1 MSASDT
7 SSPPMSNSDT
17 SSSDTSNPEMSA
29 PGTSTPYVSNL
40 AKFRIARKRAYRN
53 QTAIDFSKIWPRM
66 LIVSVVLILVSIG
79 SFLLRGVNL
88 GIEFEGGAS
97 WELSSVDTS
106 TSEIRDAL
114 RTVGLADARIQK
126 LGSNSYRIRAEIE
139 STNTAQLEQVE
150 EALLS
155 NLGEANLEIEFER
168 GASWKLS
175 SLDTSTSEIQDA
187 LRTVDFADARIED
200 LGNESYRIRT
210 EIDETNTAQ
219 LEQVEQA
226 LLSNLG
232 EANLEIEFEG
242 GASWELS
249 SLDTSTD
256 KIQDALRTVN
266 FADARI
272 EDLGNESYRISAEID
287 ETNTAQLEQVEEAL
301 LSNLGGGLDAANI
314 SRSAVGPSWGDEIT
328 NSTRTALIVFFC
340 LIALYIW
347 IRLEWRMTLA
357 ALVAVFHD
365 IVVTVGFY
373 SLFQLEITPATTI
386 AFLTILGYSLYDT
399 LVVFDKIR
407 DNENRLAVSRKHT
420 YSQLVVLSTNQVL
433 MRSVNTTITSVLPV
447 LALLIIGNFVLGAVT
462 LQEFA
467 IALLVGLI
475 AGTYSSLF
483 VATPINAYLKER
495 EEYWVLIRNRLQ
507 NRGTED
513 AKATPI
519 PSIKEGQ
526 GPKRPNKRHRITSE
540 SRVRTTATHPPRPRK
555 KTK

>member
-1 MSASDT
+1 MSSSDT
-7 SSPPMSNSDT
+7 SNSKMSSSDT
-17 SSSDTSNPEMSA
+17 SSSGTSNPEMSA
-29 PGTSTPYVSNL
+29 PDTSAPGISTPYMSNR
-40 AKFRIARKRAYRN
+40 AKLRTARKQAYRN
-53 QTAIDFSKIWPRM
+53 QTAVDFSKIWPRM

-139 STNTAQLEQVE
+139 ATNTAQLEQVE
-150 EALLS
+150 TALLS
-155 NLGEANLEIEFER
+155 NL
-168 GASWKLS
+168 
-175 SLDTSTSEIQDA
+175 
-187 LRTVDFADARIED
+187 
-200 LGNESYRIRT
+200 
-210 EIDETNTAQ
+210 DE
-219 LEQVEQA
+219 
-226 LLSNLG
+226 
-232 EANLEIEFEG
+232 
-242 GASWELS
+242 
-249 SLDTSTD
+249 
-256 KIQDALRTVN
+256 
-266 FADARI
+266 
-272 EDLGNESYRISAEID
+272 
-287 ETNTAQLEQVEEAL
+287 
-301 LSNLGGGLDAANI
+301 LDAANI

-328 NSTRTALIVFFC
+328 NSTRNALIVFFC

-420 YSQLVVLSTNQVL
+420 YSQLVVISTNQVL

>member
-1 MSASDT
+1 
-7 SSPPMSNSDT
+7 MSNSDSPAT
-17 SSSDTSNPEMSA
+17 EMSNSDSPATETSNSDGPTTGRATSVSSA
-29 PGTSTPYVSNL
+29 LTKLRT
-40 AKFRIARKRAYRN
+40 ARQQAYRN
-53 QTAIDFSKIWPRM
+53 RTAVDFSKIWPRM
-66 LIVSVVLILVSIG
+66 LLISVVLILISVG

-114 RTVGLADARIQK
+114 RTVGFADARIQR
-126 LGSNSYRIRAEIE
+126 LGNDSYRIRAEIE
-139 STNTAQLEQVE
+139 ATNTALLDRVE
-150 EALLS
+150 AALLS
-155 NLGEANLEIEFER
+155 NLP
-168 GASWKLS
+168 
-175 SLDTSTSEIQDA
+175 D
-187 LRTVDFADARIED
+187 
-200 LGNESYRIRT
+200 
-210 EIDETNTAQ
+210 
-219 LEQVEQA
+219 
-226 LLSNLG
+226 
-232 EANLEIEFEG
+232 
-242 GASWELS
+242 
-249 SLDTSTD
+249 
-256 KIQDALRTVN
+256 
-266 FADARI
+266 
-272 EDLGNESYRISAEID
+272 
-287 ETNTAQLEQVEEAL
+287 
-301 LSNLGGGLDAANI
+301 LDADNI

-328 NSTRTALIVFFC
+328 NTTRNALIVFFC

-357 ALVAVFHD
+357 ALMAVIHD

-373 SLFQLEITPATTI
+373 SLFQLEVTPATTI

-407 DNENRLAVSRKHT
+407 ENENRLAVSRKHT
-420 YSQLVVLSTNQVL
+420 YSQLVVLATNQVM
-433 MRSVNTTITSVLPV
+433 MRSINTTITSVLPV

-507 NRGTED
+507 HRGTEPE
-513 AKATPI
+513 AQAQATPV
-519 PSIKEGQ
+519 PSIKNAP
-526 GPKRPNKRHRITSE
+526 GPKRPNKRHRITAE